1 MRAVVVG
8 TGRMGTLVKAELEA
22 RGHDVLAWVGE
33 ADNPDGAALTLE
45 RLAGAEVAIEF
56 TTPAAAP
63 RNIERLLE
71 AGVAVVSGTTG
82 CDAALPHLE
91 HLARRRGALLHT
103 TNFSMGLHLMRRAAV
118 MLARGFAAHPDFE
131 PHLVEMHHSA
141 KLDAPSGTA
150 LTLAR
155 AVHEEAGIEVPIT
168 SIRTGKVPGTHTL
181 SFEGPHES
189 VTLAHTVRDRAV
201 FAAGAV
207 MAAEWL
213 RGRHGVFGLDDVLA
227 GRGR

>member
-8 TGRMGTLVKAELEA
+8 TGRMGSLVKAELEA
-22 RGHDVLAWVGE
+22 RGHEVAAWIGE
-33 ADNPDGAALTLE
+33 AENADGAALTPA

-56 TTPAAAP
+56 TVPSAAP

-71 AGVAVVSGTTG
+71 AGLAVVSGTTG
-82 CDAALPHLE
+82 IDAALPHLE
-91 HLARRRGALLHT
+91 HVARQHGALLHA
-103 TNFSMGLHLMRRAAV
+103 TNFSVGLHLMRQAAA
-118 MLARGFAAHPDFE
+118 MLARGFATHPEFE
-131 PHLVEMHHSA
+131 PHLVDVHHAA

-150 LTLAR
+150 LTLVR
-155 AVHEEAGIEVPIT
+155 HIREEAGVEVPVT

-207 MAAEWL
+207 VAAEWL
-213 RGRHGVFGLDDVLA
+213 RGRHGVYWLDDVLF
-227 GRGR
+227 GRDG

>member
-8 TGRMGTLVKAELEA
+8 TGRMGRLVKAELEA
-22 RGHDVLAWVGE
+22 RGHEVVAWIGE
-33 ADNPDGAALTLE
+33 EENAGGAALTPG

-56 TTPAAAP
+56 TVPSAAP
-63 RNIERLLE
+63 SNIERLLE
-71 AGVAVVSGTTG
+71 AGLAVVSGTTG
-82 CDAALPHLE
+82 IDAALPHLE
-91 HLARRRGALLHT
+91 GVARHHGALLHA
-103 TNFSMGLHLMRRAAV
+103 TNFSVGLHLMRQAAAL
-118 MLARGFAAHPDFE
+118 LARGFALHPEFE
-131 PHLVEMHHSA
+131 PHLVDVHHSA

-150 LTLAR
+150 LTLAKHIR
-155 AVHEEAGIEVPIT
+155 EEAGVEVPIT

-207 MAAEWL
+207 VAAEWL
-213 RGRHGVFGLDDVLA
+213 RGRHGVFWLDDVLF
-227 GRGR
+227 GRDP

>member
-22 RGHDVLAWVGE
+22 RGHEVIAWIGE
-33 ADNPDGAALTLE
+33 DENRDGAALTPE

-56 TTPAAAP
+56 TTPASAP

-71 AGVAVVSGTTG
+71 AGLAVVSGTTG

-91 HLARRRGALLHT
+91 HVARQHGALLHA
-103 TNFSMGLHLMRRAAV
+103 TNFSVGLHLMRRAAA
-118 MLARGFAAHPDFE
+118 MLARGFATHPEFD
-131 PHLVEMHHSA
+131 PHLVDVHHAA

-155 AVHEEAGIEVPIT
+155 SIQEEAGIDVPIT
-168 SIRTGKVPGTHTL
+168 SIRTGTVPGTHTL

-207 MAAEWL
+207 VAAEWL
-213 RGRHGVFGLDDVLA
+213 RGRHGVFWLDDVLF
-227 GRGR
+227 GRDG

>member
-22 RGHDVLAWVGE
+22 RGHEVVAWIGE
-33 ADNPDGAALTLE
+33 AGNADGAAITPQ

-71 AGVAVVSGTTG
+71 AGLAVVSGTTG
-82 CDAALPHLE
+82 CDTALPHLE
-91 HLARRRGALLHT
+91 HLARQHGALLHA
-103 TNFSMGLHLMRRAAV
+103 TNFSVGLHLMRRAAA
-118 MLARGFAAHPDFE
+118 MLARGFAVRPEFE
-131 PHLVEMHHSA
+131 PHLVEVHHSA

-150 LTLAR
+150 LTLAK
-155 AVHEEAGIEVPIT
+155 AIHEEAGIDVPIT
-168 SIRTGKVPGTHTL
+168 SIRTGRVPGTHTL

-207 MAAEWL
+207 VAAEWL
-213 RGRHGVFGLDDVLA
+213 RGRHGVYWFDDVLF
-227 GRGR
+227 GRDG

>member
-22 RGHDVLAWVGE
+22 RGHEVVAWIGE
-33 ADNPDGAALTLE
+33 ADNADGAALTPE
-45 RLAGAEVAIEF
+45 RLTGAEVAIEF

-71 AGVAVVSGTTG
+71 AGLAVVSGTTG

-91 HLARRRGALLHT
+91 HVARQHGALLHAA
-103 TNFSMGLHLMRRAAV
+103 NFSVGLHLMRRAAA
-118 MLARGFAAHPDFE
+118 MLARGFAIHPEFE
-131 PHLVEMHHSA
+131 PHLVEVHHSA

-150 LTLAR
+150 LTLAK
-155 AVHEEAGIEVPIT
+155 AIHEESGIDVPIT

-181 SFEGPHES
+181 TFEGPHES
-189 VTLAHTVRDRAV
+189 VTLGHTVRDRAV

-207 MAAEWL
+207 VAAEWL
-213 RGRHGVFGLDDVLA
+213 RGRHGVYWLDDVLF
-227 GRGR
+227 GRDG

>member
-22 RGHDVLAWVGE
+22 RGHEVVAWVGA
-33 ADNPDGAALTLE
+33 ADNPDGRALTAE

-82 CDAALPHLE
+82 CDAALPHLQQV
-91 HLARRRGALLHT
+91 ARQHGALLHAS
-103 TNFSMGLHLMRRAAV
+103 NFSVGLHLMRRAAV
-118 MLARGFAAHPDFE
+118 MLARRFAAYPEFE
-131 PHLVEMHHSA
+131 PHLVEVHHSA

-150 LTLAR
+150 LTLATDLR
-155 AVHEEAGIEVPIT
+155 EAAAVDVPIT
-168 SIRTGKVPGTHTL
+168 SVRTGRVPGTHTL

-201 FAAGAV
+201 FAVGAV
-207 MAAEWL
+207 VAAEWL
-213 RGRHGVFGLDDVLA
+213 RRRRGVFQLDDMLF
-227 GRGR
+227 GRDE

>member
-1 MRAVVVG
+1 MRTVVVG

-22 RGHDVLAWVGE
+22 RGHEVVAWIGE
-33 ADNPDGAALTLE
+33 ADNADGAALAPE

-63 RNIERLLE
+63 RNIERLLG
-71 AGVAVVSGTTG
+71 AGLAVVSGTTG

-91 HLARRRGALLHT
+91 HVARQHGALLHA
-103 TNFSMGLHLMRRAAV
+103 TNFSVGLHLMRRAAA
-118 MLARGFAAHPDFE
+118 MLARGFAIHPEFE
-131 PHLVEMHHSA
+131 PHLVEVHHSA

-150 LTLAR
+150 LTLAK
-155 AVHEEAGIEVPIT
+155 AIHEESGIDVPIT

-181 SFEGPHES
+181 TFEGPHES

-207 MAAEWL
+207 VAAEWL
-213 RGRHGVFGLDDVLA
+213 RGRHGVYWLDDVLF
-227 GRGR
+227 GRDG